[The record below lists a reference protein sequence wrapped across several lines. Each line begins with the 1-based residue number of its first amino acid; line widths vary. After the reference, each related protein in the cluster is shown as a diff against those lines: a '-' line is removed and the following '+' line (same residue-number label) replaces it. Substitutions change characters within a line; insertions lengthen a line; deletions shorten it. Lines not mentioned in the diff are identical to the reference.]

1 MNAEKLFSPILAASA
16 PTTLARQL
24 LESWKDPE
32 YRAEFV
38 RVRVKS
44 SVALQIRALREQ
56 RNGMT
61 QKQLGDA
68 IGKAQTWI
76 SVLEDPEYG
85 KMSVATLL
93 SLAQAFGTD
102 LEIKFRPFS
111 RALHELTRQ
120 GPDYFEVRGFD
131 EELPDLE
138 NAATLRWITP
148 SGKWSDILRA
158 AQLLANVE
166 LMNSFHPAIVA
177 PSGGVLQSGPEIT
190 QAGPKETASTI
201 ELQAMNEPPL
211 LPLQVYRSGRS
222 RKHSRLTTR
231 RREIIWRKR
240 KLPKRVQSNQGFSG
254 GVKTMNPSMQTAFT
268 FSQASGI

>member
-1 MNAEKLFSPILAASA
+1 MNVERSLLPIQAESAS
-16 PTTLARQL
+16 TTLAKQL
-24 LESWKDPE
+24 LASWKDPE

-38 RVRVKS
+38 RERTRS

-93 SLAQAFGTD
+93 NLADAFGVD

-111 RALHELTRQ
+111 RTLYELTKQ
-120 GPDYFEVRGFD
+120 NADYFQVRSFE

-138 NAATLRWITP
+138 NAESIGWIVP
-148 SGKWSDILRA
+148 SGKWSDIVRA
-158 AQLLANVE
+158 TQLLTYKNPIEPLIKAAA
-166 LMNSFHPAIVA
+166 SASGAIEQDMRVPSGEYGGSSVLTKLKSA
-177 PSGGVLQSGPEIT
+177 PSKTVQENQPT
-190 QAGPKETASTI
+190 R
-201 ELQAMNEPPL
+201 
-211 LPLQVYRSGRS
+211 YRRQ
-222 RKHSRLTTR
+222 SRLAR
-231 RREIIWRKR
+231 RKEIWQKR
-240 KLPKRVQSNQGFSG
+240 KLPKRQENNSQVFSG
-254 GVKTMNPSMQTAFT
+254 AGKTMNPYTQIMFT
-268 FSQASGI
+268 FNQASGT

>member
-1 MNAEKLFSPILAASA
+1 MNAGKLLSPIQVESI
-16 PTTLARQL
+16 PTTKAKQL

-38 RVRVKS
+38 RERVRS

-56 RNGMT
+56 RNRMT

-93 SLAQAFGTD
+93 SLAAAFDTD

-111 RALHELTRQ
+111 KALHELTKQ
-120 GPDYFEVRGFD
+120 SATYFEVRSFT

-138 NAATLRWITP
+138 NASGLGWITP
-148 SGKWSDILRA
+148 KGEWSDIRRA
-158 AQLLANVE
+158 AALLGAESTAPQESPRMVDVPSASGAIQPT
-166 LMNSFHPAIVA
+166 MQPSVQVVPRAAIVSTSA
-177 PSGGVLQSGPEIT
+177 VIGSFGALKSGGTPVQI
-190 QAGPKETASTI
+190 
-201 ELQAMNEPPL
+201 
-211 LPLQVYRSGRS
+211 R
-222 RKHSRLTTR
+222 
-231 RREIIWRKR
+231 RKR
-240 KLPKRVQSNQGFSG
+240 PRGIGHQRRLGRLGRRNYFGRKQS
-254 GVKTMNPSMQTAFT
+254 A
-268 FSQASGI
+268 

>member
-1 MNAEKLFSPILAASA
+1 MSAERLLLPIQAASA
-16 PTTLARQL
+16 PTILAKQF

-38 RVRVKS
+38 RERVKS

-61 QKQLGDA
+61 QKQLGNA

-93 SLAQAFGTD
+93 SLAEAFDTD

-111 RALHELTRQ
+111 KALHELTKQ
-120 GPDYFEVRGFD
+120 NETYFEVRSFE

-138 NAATLRWITP
+138 NASHLGWIIPKGDWGDT
-148 SGKWSDILRA
+148 LRA
-158 AQLLANVE
+158 AKLLTEQNAPRE
-166 LMNSFHPAIVA
+166 LPKQVDVPSASGAIQPKMQPVIQIA
-177 PSGGVLQSGPEIT
+177 PRAVSILSAMGNLRAATPDVPRPER
-190 QAGPKETASTI
+190 GK
-201 ELQAMNEPPL
+201 
-211 LPLQVYRSGRS
+211 RS
-222 RKHSRLTTR
+222 RSAWYQR
-231 RREIIWRKR
+231 RMGRFGRRNYFARK
-240 KLPKRVQSNQGFSG
+240 KS
-254 GVKTMNPSMQTAFT
+254 A
-268 FSQASGI
+268 

>member
-1 MNAEKLFSPILAASA
+1 MNEEKLSSPIQAESA
-16 PTTLARQL
+16 PTTLAKQL
-24 LESWKDPE
+24 LESWKDAG

-38 RVRVKS
+38 RERVRS

-93 SLAQAFGTD
+93 SLAGAFDTD

-111 RALHELTRQ
+111 KALYELTKQ
-120 GPDYFEVRGFD
+120 NQDYFEVRSFK

-138 NAATLRWITP
+138 NAATLAWMFP
-148 SGKWSDILRA
+148 VGQWSDITRA
-158 AQLLANVE
+158 ARLLAPQNIPMGSSLNVTLSASGVIQTDIQGIAYGDYAQKVGSIE
-166 LMNSFHPAIVA
+166 VTRIPSIRIEQDSYSKKSRGSF
-177 PSGGVLQSGPEIT
+177 
-190 QAGPKETASTI
+190 
-201 ELQAMNEPPL
+201 
-211 LPLQVYRSGRS
+211 RS
-222 RKHSRLTTR
+222 RRLSS
-231 RREIIWRKR
+231 RKR
-240 KLPKRVQSNQGFSG
+240 C
-254 GVKTMNPSMQTAFT
+254 A
-268 FSQASGI
+268 

>member
-1 MNAEKLFSPILAASA
+1 MNEERSFLPIRVESP
-16 PTTLARQL
+16 PTTLAKQL

-38 RVRVKS
+38 RERVRS

-76 SVLEDPEYG
+76 SVLEDPQYG

-93 SLAQAFGTD
+93 SLAEAFETD

-111 RALHELTRQ
+111 RALNELAKQNAT
-120 GPDYFEVRGFD
+120 YFEVRGFT

-138 NAATLRWITP
+138 NAASLNWLTP
-148 SGKWSDILRA
+148 RGEWSDILRA
-158 AQLLANVE
+158 AKLLTT
-166 LMNSFHPAIVA
+166 PVA
-177 PSGGVLQSGPEIT
+177 PQQYPRVIDVPSASGAIQSQAQPIN
-190 QAGPKETASTI
+190 QAGTGAFLLSAMGSVRLETSIADS
-201 ELQAMNEPPL
+201 MPL
-211 LPLQVYRSGRS
+211 KKLYYGKRYSRRLGRLGRRNYFA
-222 RKHSRLTTR
+222 RKKS
-231 RREIIWRKR
+231 
-240 KLPKRVQSNQGFSG
+240 
-254 GVKTMNPSMQTAFT
+254 A
-268 FSQASGI
+268 A

>member
-1 MNAEKLFSPILAASA
+1 MNADKLFSPIQVESA
-16 PTTLARQL
+16 PTTLAKQL

-32 YRAEFV
+32 YRIEFV
-38 RVRVKS
+38 RERVRS

-93 SLAQAFGTD
+93 SLAAAFGTD

-111 RALHELTRQ
+111 KALHELTKQ
-120 GPDYFEVRGFD
+120 NANYFEVRSFE

-138 NAATLRWITP
+138 NASGLLWITP
-148 SGKWSDILRA
+148 KGEWSDTLRA
-158 AQLLANVE
+158 VRLQTPPVQKLIDV
-166 LMNSFHPAIVA
+166 
-177 PSGGVLQSGPEIT
+177 PS
-190 QAGPKETASTI
+190 
-201 ELQAMNEPPL
+201 
-211 LPLQVYRSGRS
+211 
-222 RKHSRLTTR
+222 
-231 RREIIWRKR
+231 
-240 KLPKRVQSNQGFSG
+240 
-254 GVKTMNPSMQTAFT
+254 
-268 FSQASGI
+268 ASGAINTQLPPVTQGGPDAKAASILIAMGA